1 MPDGTP
7 PPRDDV
13 GSGPAVTPAA
23 ASWSKATRE
32 TVVAVRRWTD
42 SLVSIR
48 VTRDPGY
55 RFVAGRYARLGLS
68 GSDGSAVVRPLSI
81 ASATSEPHLDFLC
94 TLVPG
99 GEFSSLVEGCAAGD
113 DAYVERASFGFLTVD
128 ALAPGSDLWLVASG
142 TGIAPFLSI
151 LREDGVWSTFERI
164 VVVHSVRVAAELAPA
179 QDVARLDGQPA
190 APGAARLRY
199 LPVVTREPGA
209 AALASRIPALIED
222 GRLEAAAGV
231 PIDARRSRVMTCGN
245 PALAQ
250 DVRRLLAARGFQP
263 TRRNAP
269 GQMAFENYWQP
280 PRTAAFAPPPP
291 ATSSLPLPPRG
302 HLR

>member
-1 MPDGTP
+1 
-7 PPRDDV
+7 V
-13 GSGPAVTPAA
+13 
-23 ASWSKATRE
+23 
-32 TVVAVRRWTD
+32 
-42 SLVSIR
+42 
-48 VTRDPGY
+48 
-55 RFVAGRYARLGLS
+55 
-68 GSDGSAVVRPLSI
+68 VVRPLSI
-81 ASATSEPHLDFLC
+81 ASATLEPHLDFLC

-99 GEFSSLVEGCAAGD
+99 GEFSSRVQGCAAGD

-151 LREDGVWSTFERI
+151 LREDRVWSSFERI

-179 QDVARLDGQPA
+179 QNVARLDGQSA

-209 AALASRIPALIED
+209 AALASRIPTLIED

-231 PIDARRSRVMTCGN
+231 LIDVTRSRVMTCGN

-263 TRRNAP
+263 TRRNTP

-280 PRTAAFAPPPP
+280 PRTAPMAPPLP
-291 ATSSLPLPPRG
+291 AASSLPLPPRG